1 MIFFL
6 PSCFYFQAWSEV
18 SEGVGE
24 KYQKQEVFS
33 LAWREISLLLAGLF
47 LYQRQM
53 DTDQSILGFVHEGDG
68 HSWSLIFI
76 YLLSLL
82 APHSVMAV
90 TEALDL
96 DAGRRCSGSR
106 PHRLGCS
113 TDWGHSDEEFAR
125 SSSPT
130 AALDVLSRLLE
141 PEWCVWCNCPTRA
154 KELCESHQPGSLSIP
169 PLWHWLLYLPCPF
182 PAETGS
188 ASVSVHRALG
198 PSVWISASA
207 YCHSRRV
214 IASEAK
220 SITCCK

>member
-1 MIFFL
+1 M
-6 PSCFYFQAWSEV
+6 
-18 SEGVGE
+18 GE
-24 KYQKQEVFS
+24 KCQKQEVFS
-33 LAWREISLLLAGLF
+33 LAWRGRSLLLAGLF
-47 LYQRQM
+47 SYQRQM
-53 DTDQSILGFVHEGDG
+53 DTDQSILGFVHEGEG
-68 HSWSLIFI
+68 RSWSLIFI

-113 TDWGHSDEEFAR
+113 TGWGHSDEELAH
-125 SSSPT
+125 SSPT
-130 AALDVLSRLLE
+130 AALDALSRPLE
-141 PEWCVWCNCPTRA
+141 PEWCVWCNCPTCA
-154 KELCESHQPGSLSIP
+154 KELSESRRPGSLSIP

-182 PAETGS
+182 PAEMGS
-188 ASVSVHRALG
+188 ASAAVHGALV
-198 PSVWISASA
+198 PSVWISAST

-220 SITCCK
+220 TITCCS